1 MKLLKTLLSTVLL
14 VLLVV
19 QITDA
24 QEKPSFILNKISDQ
38 SLEKSLETDSQA
50 DFFELNGSIFSD
62 PDFRPGAQMD
72 VEISAG
78 EIEKLVLKKRVEY
91 TPGTVSIHAYAEDN
105 PSKILVATY
114 SKGTFN
120 GIFYNGLEDPAFFRH
135 DIEKT
140 KNYVSTKKVEKESLL
155 ACGIND
161 FDKIA
166 SIPKFSNPG
175 MTQKSKAA
183 PLFTAVD
190 DSITIDLMIVYT
202 NAAENWA
209 NNESGLSDIN
219 GVIAQSINLSQ
230 LALDNSNTGIN
241 LRLVHTHKLTYNEET
256 DGVSSGQRLSR
267 LIQNPANPTQGS
279 EHDGFMEEIH
289 ALRTQFGA
297 DVVSMYARIDDTGGI
312 APLLNSPSGT
322 ESQAFNLNR
331 VQQVTNTYTVIH
343 EIGHNMGSNHSKT
356 QDSQAAND
364 GGGLFQYSVG
374 YQDANDDFVTVMG
387 YVEKIDQFE
396 IPYFSSPSL
405 TYEGNPT
412 GSTSQDN
419 ARSIREIKRTF
430 ANYRTT
436 IVDAPEASLLA
447 NVISIEMN
455 REDDL
460 AIPFQIFND
469 GDSPLVWDID
479 FEFSNQGSLGKAA
492 ILSEN
497 RIEKIAYPEGIARP
511 FNYSRVEG
519 VYEKSVLTEETIYS
533 TSFENGE
540 GFSTGSFTGTNEWKS
555 FTDEEFAISSSN
567 PNTGSQHYRI
577 ESNSSEEPQFL
588 SAPFLGYQSFGS
600 YEISFH
606 LSISG
611 ASVENEVL
619 YIDFYDGKN
628 GEQSAGF
635 VINQNILFIADLNEQ
650 GEVTY
655 SGSSG
660 SISSAAYEEV
670 RIFFNTVSEKVEYFY
685 KGVLIA
691 QRDYLN
697 GFSPGE
703 MVLTNLNSIAGATF
717 DIDDLE
723 IRQIN
728 SPAPWLNVTTESG
741 VTLESSS
748 SSSNLNFNTV
758 GISAGTYNLTMNVST
773 NDPQNEE
780 IQVPITLMVANVVSN
795 EETEGPE
802 RISLEQNYPNPFNPA
817 TNITYTLET
826 AESISLEVYNIQ
838 GQKVATLF
846 EGMQTSGEH
855 TALFDASNLSSGI
868 YLYRLQTGSQVFT
881 RQMVLIK

>member
-635 VINQNILFIADLNEQ
+635 VISQNILFIADLNEQ